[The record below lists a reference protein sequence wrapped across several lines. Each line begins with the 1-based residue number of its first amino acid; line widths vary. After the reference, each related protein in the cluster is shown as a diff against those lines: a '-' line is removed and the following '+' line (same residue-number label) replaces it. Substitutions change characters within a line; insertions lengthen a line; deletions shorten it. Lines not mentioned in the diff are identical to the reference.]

1 MKYEDIKKLIDNI
14 AADISKLQKGEKQT
28 FKRKIEAGDISGV
41 IDISHEKDEKIPPRI
56 SNDNP
61 IVKDYRYWILKLDR
75 HYKSKAMRVNQVN
88 VAALKMYARLCETL
102 ELYLN
107 EKGTTVAR
115 HVSKLRRETV
125 NFDLYYTIYLIAETQ
140 VLNFYNPLSRKTAEK
155 SYKII
160 EDYVGS
166 DARKLLED
174 RADELKYEL
183 KPADKET
190 KEYFKLTDNNKISL
204 WWDPDGSAR
213 EKYNFTKEEQLA
225 INQISKRSNVLWK
238 NKKVYKLLM
247 DLYLSTLRALFDA
260 KDIETKRLTRVIK
273 PYQQSKD
280 ILDAILVISEKNIRE
295 IFSFYGWISTE
306 KASDLLKE
314 EANIDIYNFV
324 SDYQKDYLN
333 NLDFKLLDEIYR
345 DYFDKNPKKTQDFI
359 NYLIYLDIEEEIKL
373 IKHYEDHENFEKIL
387 NELVKSWYEDEK
399 IIALYYLYKKDLNK
413 KSHDKYL
420 FEIINKANFDQFL
433 KLIKE
438 NELSLSLIEEISK
451 LKNIAPKKIKV
462 DSKKID
468 ISRKNLDKTVSL
480 VNEFFDEE
488 ESLESIEETK
498 EDVANEDENSYNDL
512 LTRILDQGFISID
525 EVQAVAKKDGLT
537 LNTFIGNINESLFDY
552 IGDQTLVVE
561 DKKVIIDEFYVDMIK
576 EYVDGSKN

>member
-41 IDISHEKDEKIPPRI
+41 IDISHEKEEKIPPKI
-56 SNDNP
+56 NNDQP

-373 IKHYEDHENFEKIL
+373 IKDYEDHENFEKIL

-420 FEIINKANFDQFL
+420 FEIINKANFDRFL

-438 NELSLSLIEEISK
+438 NDLSLSLIEEISK

-468 ISRKNLDKTVSL
+468 ISRRNLDKTVSL

-488 ESLESIEETK
+488 ESLEPIDETK
-498 EDVANEDENSYNDL
+498 EDVANEDDNSYTDVL
-512 LTRILDQGFISID
+512 ARILDQGFISVD
-525 EVQAVAKKDGLT
+525 EVQALAKKDGLT

>member
-28 FKRKIEAGDISGV
+28 FKRKIEVGDISGV
-41 IDISHEKDEKIPPRI
+41 IDISHEKEEKIPPKI
-56 SNDNP
+56 KNDKP

-345 DYFDKNPKKTQDFI
+345 DYFVKNPKKTQDFI

-373 IKHYEDHENFEKIL
+373 VKDYEDHENFEKIL
-387 NELVKSWYEDEK
+387 KELVKSWYEDEK

-413 KSHDKYL
+413 KSHVKYL
-420 FEIINKANFDQFL
+420 FEIINKANFDEFL

-468 ISRKNLDKTVSL
+468 ISRRNLDKTVSL

-488 ESLESIEETK
+488 ESLEPIDETK
-498 EDVANEDENSYNDL
+498 EDVANEDDNSYTDVL
-512 LTRILDQGFISID
+512 ARILDQGFISVD
-525 EVQAVAKKDGLT
+525 EVQALAKKDGLT

>member
-1 MKYEDIKKLIDNI
+1 MKYEDIKKMINNI
-14 AADISKLQKGEKQT
+14 ADDISKLQIGEKQT
-28 FKRKIEAGDISGV
+28 FKRKIEAGDIRGV
-41 IDISHEKDEKIPPRI
+41 IDISNDKEEKIPLRI
-56 SNDNP
+56 NNDQP

-75 HYKSKAMRVNQVN
+75 HYKSKAMKVNQLN

-115 HVSKLRRETV
+115 YVSKLRRETV

-140 VLNFYNPLSRKTAEK
+140 VLNFYNPLSKKSADK

-160 EDYVGS
+160 EDYVGQEAKILIENE
-166 DARKLLED
+166 ARD
-174 RADELKYEL
+174 LKNGL
-183 KPADKET
+183 KPADKDT
-190 KEYFKLTDNNKISL
+190 REYFKLTANNKVSL
-204 WWDPDGSAR
+204 WWDPDGSFR

-238 NKKVYKLLM
+238 NKKAYKLLM
-247 DLYLSTLRALFDA
+247 DLYLSTLRALFDV

-273 PYQQSKD
+273 PYHQSKD
-280 ILDAILVISEKNIRE
+280 ILDAILIISEKNIRE
-295 IFSFYGWISTE
+295 MVSFYGWISTE

-324 SDYQKDYLN
+324 RDYQQNYLDK
-333 NLDFKLLDEIYR
+333 LDFKLLDDIYR
-345 DYFDKNPKKTQDFI
+345 DYFDKNPKKIQDFI
-359 NYLIYLDIEEEIKL
+359 NYLIYLDIEDEIKF
-373 IKHYEDHENFEKIL
+373 IKDYEDYENFEKIL

-399 IIALYYLYKKDLNK
+399 IIALYYLYKKNFNK

-438 NELSLSLIEEISK
+438 NELSLSLINEISK
-451 LKNIAPKKIKV
+451 LKNIVPKKIKV
-462 DSKKID
+462 DSKKVD

-488 ESLESIEETK
+488 ESIEPIEEIK
-498 EDVANEDENSYNDL
+498 EDVANEDDNAYNDVL
-512 LTRILDQGFISID
+512 AKILDQGFISVN
-525 EVQAVAKKDGLT
+525 EVQAFAKKDGLT

-552 IGDQTLVVE
+552 IGDQTLLVE
-561 DKKVIIDEFYVDMIK
+561 SEKVIIDEFYIDMVK

>member
-1 MKYEDIKKLIDNI
+1 
-14 AADISKLQKGEKQT
+14 
-28 FKRKIEAGDISGV
+28 
-41 IDISHEKDEKIPPRI
+41 
-56 SNDNP
+56 
-61 IVKDYRYWILKLDR
+61 
-75 HYKSKAMRVNQVN
+75 
-88 VAALKMYARLCETL
+88 
-102 ELYLN
+102 
-107 EKGTTVAR
+107 
-115 HVSKLRRETV
+115 
-125 NFDLYYTIYLIAETQ
+125 
-140 VLNFYNPLSRKTAEK
+140 
-155 SYKII
+155 
-160 EDYVGS
+160 
-166 DARKLLED
+166 
-174 RADELKYEL
+174 
-183 KPADKET
+183 
-190 KEYFKLTDNNKISL
+190 
-204 WWDPDGSAR
+204 
-213 EKYNFTKEEQLA
+213 
-225 INQISKRSNVLWK
+225 
-238 NKKVYKLLM
+238 M

-345 DYFDKNPKKTQDFI
+345 DYFVKNPKKTQDFI

-373 IKHYEDHENFEKIL
+373 VKDYEDHENFEKIL

-438 NELSLSLIEEISK
+438 NELGLDLINEISK
-451 LKNIAPKKIKV
+451 LKNIVPKKIKI

-468 ISRKNLDKTVSL
+468 ISRRNLDKTVSL
-480 VNEFFDEE
+480 VNEFFNEE
-488 ESLESIEETK
+488 ESLEPAEETK
-498 EDVANEDENSYNDL
+498 EDVANEDDNSYTDVL
-512 LTRILDQGFISID
+512 AKILDQGFISID
-525 EVQAVAKKDGLT
+525 EVQALAKKDGLT

>member
-41 IDISHEKDEKIPPRI
+41 IDISHEKEEKIPPKI
-56 SNDNP
+56 NNDQP

-247 DLYLSTLRALFDA
+247 DLYLSTLRALFDV

-273 PYQQSKD
+273 PYHQSKD
-280 ILDAILVISEKNIRE
+280 ILDAILIISEKNVRE
-295 IFSFYGWISTE
+295 VFSFYGWISTE
-306 KASDLLKE
+306 KATDLLKG

-324 SDYQKDYLN
+324 RDYQQDYLV
-333 NLDFKLLDEIYR
+333 NLDFKLLDDIYR
-345 DYFDKNPKKTQDFI
+345 DYFDKNPKKIQDFI

-373 IKHYEDHENFEKIL
+373 IKDYEDHENFEKIL

-420 FEIINKANFDQFL
+420 FEIINKANFDRFL

-438 NELSLSLIEEISK
+438 NDLSLSLIEEISK

-468 ISRKNLDKTVSL
+468 ISRRNLDKTVSL

-488 ESLESIEETK
+488 ESLEPIDETK
-498 EDVANEDENSYNDL
+498 EDVANEDDNSYTDVL
-512 LTRILDQGFISID
+512 ARILDQGFISVD
-525 EVQAVAKKDGLT
+525 EVQALAKKDGLT

>member
-41 IDISHEKDEKIPPRI
+41 IDISHEKEQKIPPRI
-56 SNDNP
+56 NNDQP
-61 IVKDYRYWILKLDR
+61 IIKDYRYWILKLDR

-140 VLNFYNPLSRKTAEK
+140 VLNFYNPLSRKSSEK

-174 RADELKYEL
+174 RADELKNEL

-190 KEYFKLTDNNKISL
+190 KEYFKLTDNNKVSL
-204 WWDPDGSAR
+204 WWDPDGSFR

-260 KDIETKRLTRVIK
+260 KNIETKRLTRVIK

-345 DYFDKNPKKTQDFI
+345 GYFDKNPKKTQDFI
-359 NYLIYLDIEEEIKL
+359 NYLIYLDIEDEIKL
-373 IKHYEDHENFEKIL
+373 IKDYENHENFEKIL

-399 IIALYYLYKKDLNK
+399 IIALYYLYRNNINK
-413 KSHDKYL
+413 RSHDKYL

-438 NELSLSLIEEISK
+438 NELSLDLINEISK

-480 VNEFFDEE
+480 VSEFFDEE
-488 ESLESIEETK
+488 ESVEPIEEIT
-498 EDVANEDENSYNDL
+498 EDVENEEENSYNEVL
-512 LTRILDQGFISID
+512 VKILEQGFISID
-525 EVQAVAKKDGLT
+525 EVQTLAKKDGLT

-576 EYVDGSKN
+576 EYVDGSRN

>member
-28 FKRKIEAGDISGV
+28 FKRKIEVGDISGV
-41 IDISHEKDEKIPPRI
+41 IDISHEKEEKIPPKI
-56 SNDNP
+56 KNDKP

-102 ELYLN
+102 ELYLS

-373 IKHYEDHENFEKIL
+373 IKDYEDHENFEKIL

-420 FEIINKANFDQFL
+420 FEIINKANFDRFL

-438 NELSLSLIEEISK
+438 NDLSLSLIEEISK

-468 ISRKNLDKTVSL
+468 ISRRNLDKTVSL

-488 ESLESIEETK
+488 ESLEPIDETK
-498 EDVANEDENSYNDL
+498 EDVANEDDNSYTDVL
-512 LTRILDQGFISID
+512 ARILDQGFISVD
-525 EVQAVAKKDGLT
+525 EVQALAKKDGLT

>member
-41 IDISHEKDEKIPPRI
+41 IDISHEKEEKIPPKI
-56 SNDNP
+56 NNDQP

-102 ELYLN
+102 ELYLT

-140 VLNFYNPLSRKTAEK
+140 VLNFYNPLSRKSAEN

-160 EDYVGS
+160 EDYVGF

-174 RADELKYEL
+174 RAEELKNEL
-183 KPADKET
+183 KAADKET
-190 KEYFKLTDNNKISL
+190 KEYFKLTDNNKVSV
-204 WWDPDGSAR
+204 WWDPDGSFR

-225 INQISKRSNVLWK
+225 IDQISKRSNVLWK

-488 ESLESIEETK
+488 ESLEPVEETK
-498 EDVANEDENSYNDL
+498 EDVSNEDENSYNDL

-525 EVQAVAKKDGLT
+525 EVQALAKKDGLT

-576 EYVDGSKN
+576 EYVDDSKN

>member
-28 FKRKIEAGDISGV
+28 FKRKIEVGDISGV
-41 IDISHEKDEKIPPRI
+41 IDISHEKEEKIPPKI
-56 SNDNP
+56 SNDKP

-102 ELYLN
+102 ELYLT

-140 VLNFYNPLSRKTAEK
+140 VLNFYNPLSRKSAEN

-160 EDYVGS
+160 EDYVGF

-174 RADELKYEL
+174 RAEELKNEL
-183 KPADKET
+183 KAADKET
-190 KEYFKLTDNNKISL
+190 KEYFKLTDNNKVSV
-204 WWDPDGSAR
+204 WWDPDGSFR

-225 INQISKRSNVLWK
+225 IDQISKRSNVLWK

-295 IFSFYGWISTE
+295 IFNFYGWISTE
-306 KASDLLKE
+306 RASDLLNE

-488 ESLESIEETK
+488 ESLEPVEETK
-498 EDVANEDENSYNDL
+498 EDVSNEDENSYNDL

-525 EVQAVAKKDGLT
+525 EVQALAKKDGLT

>member
-41 IDISHEKDEKIPPRI
+41 IDISHEREEKIPPEI
-56 SNDNP
+56 NNDQP

-88 VAALKMYARLCETL
+88 VAALKMYARLCEIL

-140 VLNFYNPLSRKTAEK
+140 VLNFYNPLSRKSAEK

-160 EDYVGS
+160 EDYVGF

-174 RADELKYEL
+174 RADELKNEL
-183 KPADKET
+183 KAADKET
-190 KEYFKLTDNNKISL
+190 KEYFKLTDNNKVSV
-204 WWDPDGSAR
+204 WWDPDGSFR
-213 EKYNFTKEEQLA
+213 EKYDFTKEEQLA

-247 DLYLSTLRALFDA
+247 DLYLSTLRALFDSNEIDTA
-260 KDIETKRLTRVIK
+260 RLTRIIK

-295 IFSFYGWISTE
+295 IFNFYGWISTE
-306 KASDLLKE
+306 KASDLLNE

-359 NYLIYLDIEEEIKL
+359 NYLIYLDIEDEIKL
-373 IKHYEDHENFEKIL
+373 VKDYEDYENFEKIL

-399 IIALYYLYKKDLNK
+399 IIALYYLYKKNLNK

-438 NELSLSLIEEISK
+438 NELSLSLIEEIIK

-488 ESLESIEETK
+488 ESLEPIDETK
-498 EDVANEDENSYNDL
+498 EDVANEDDNSYTDVL
-512 LTRILDQGFISID
+512 ARILDQGFISVD
-525 EVQAVAKKDGLT
+525 EVQALAKKDGLT